1 MGESKDSATFVLFS
15 QGHGP
20 AEFMC
25 EMESIVNDYQ
35 RGDAAHHLTTEL
47 RQKPGGLSI
56 LCEIVLWHLPE
67 GCSPGSQNFPFWIH
81 YSVMV
86 RGSLAKSVWV
96 CTGSCDLHR
105 AIKMWMLSL
114 FCDCPCFLLF

>member
-86 RGSLAKSVWV
+86 RGSLAVSMGLYRV
-96 CTGSCDLHR
+96 L
-105 AIKMWMLSL
+105 
-114 FCDCPCFLLF
+114 